1 MDRRRL
7 VATAPVAVLVALV
20 FGPTVVF
27 AHAVVVHTSL
37 EDAPPKAGQALTV
50 TLRFNA
56 AVEPRFSQVFLR
68 SADGRE
74 QALTLAPGPSP
85 DRLTVEIPP
94 LPAGAYGLRYKV
106 LAADGHFTENGLR
119 FKVTE

>member
-7 VATAPVAVLVALV
+7 LATAPVAALV
-20 FGPTVVF
+20 VLAFGPAVVF
-27 AHAVVVHTSL
+27 AHAVVVSTSL
-37 EDAPPKAGQALTV
+37 EDTPPQAGQAVTA

-74 QALTLAPGPSP
+74 QVLTVAPGPSP
-85 DRLTVEIPP
+85 DRLRVEIPP

>member
-7 VATAPVAVLVALV
+7 LLSAALAALGFCPAVA
-20 FGPTVVF
+20 FG
-27 AHAVVVHTSL
+27 HAVVVRASL
-37 EDAPPKAGQALTV
+37 EDVPIEAGQAVTV

-68 SADGRE
+68 AADGRE
-74 QALTLAPGPSP
+74 QALTVAPGPSP
-85 DRLTVEIPP
+85 DRLLVDIPA
-94 LPAGAYGLRYKV
+94 LAAGAYGLRYKV

-119 FKVTE
+119 FKVGE